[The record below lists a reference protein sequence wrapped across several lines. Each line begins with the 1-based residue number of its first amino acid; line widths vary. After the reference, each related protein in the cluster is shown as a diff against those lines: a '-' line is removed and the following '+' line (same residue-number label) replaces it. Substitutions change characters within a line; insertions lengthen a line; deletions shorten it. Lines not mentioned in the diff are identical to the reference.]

1 MSGSGIS
8 WAICKSAPRS
18 KQMTTPELHH
28 SVFLQ
33 AGWRMPFLPPNQQRQ
48 STEGTFFLT
57 SLLIYLQRP
66 TYCAWVCVLRGQRS
80 GGRRLDDDVVELDV
94 VSSADRQR
102 AGALAAGQQ
111 QQQQQQQQQRRQR
124 RTATSTTTELYSV
137 DDLPRVTHLN
147 DAEVT
152 SAHVFYPRE
161 SFREGLWNHRR
172 TFVCLFVCLLPR

>member
-1 MSGSGIS
+1 M
-8 WAICKSAPRS
+8 
-18 KQMTTPELHH
+18 
-28 SVFLQ
+28 
-33 AGWRMPFLPPNQQRQ
+33 
-48 STEGTFFLT
+48 
-57 SLLIYLQRP
+57 
-66 TYCAWVCVLRGQRS
+66 
-80 GGRRLDDDVVELDV
+80 DDDVVELDV

-102 AGALAAGQQ
+102 AGALAAG
-111 QQQQQQQQQRRQR
+111 QQQQQQQQRRQR

-152 SAHVFYPRE
+152 SADVFYPRE